1 MSESTPA
8 NPTFRAFR
16 KAAFVLVL
24 IGLAW
29 NLLELV
35 VALWAGFRAGSVALL
50 GFGFDSFVELFAG
63 GVLVWRLGSEWSD
76 EREENEAEQRA
87 LHLVGITFYVLA
99 AYIVG
104 HSLLTLFGFAPRP
117 AESLVGIVLVIASAV
132 VMTILYFWKLSIS
145 KKIGSRALHAEAT
158 ESLVCDIQDL
168 TLLVGLGLN
177 ALVGWWWADPM
188 AALLLVPWLV
198 KEGREALSGEHD
210 HD

>member
-1 MSESTPA
+1 
-8 NPTFRAFR
+8 
-16 KAAFVLVL
+16 
-24 IGLAW
+24 
-29 NLLELV
+29 
-35 VALWAGFRAGSVALL
+35 
-50 GFGFDSFVELFAG
+50 
-63 GVLVWRLGSEWSD
+63 
-76 EREENEAEQRA
+76 
-87 LHLVGITFYVLA
+87 
-99 AYIVG
+99 
-104 HSLLTLFGFAPRP
+104 
-117 AESLVGIVLVIASAV
+117 
-132 VMTILYFWKLSIS
+132 MTILYFWKLSIS